1 MQSLLVRA
9 MNGIEGTARLSKES
23 GVFYFCGLAMTPWQ
37 AMEGQGADR
46 G

>member
-9 MNGIEGTARLSKES
+9 MDGIEGIAWLSKGS
-23 GVFYFCGLAMTPWQ
+23 GVFYFCGLVMTPWQ